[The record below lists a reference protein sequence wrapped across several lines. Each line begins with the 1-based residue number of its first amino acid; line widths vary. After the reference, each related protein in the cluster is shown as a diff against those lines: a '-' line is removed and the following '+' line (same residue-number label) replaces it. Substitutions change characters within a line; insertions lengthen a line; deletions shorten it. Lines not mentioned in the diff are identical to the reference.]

1 LRTRGRARGAP
12 SVGQHRH
19 AVALLC
25 SRCGGLLPRAPI
37 RHKARRFLLRE
48 GAVGGDRSGENRKAR
63 VAVELLGKR
72 QERARVLR
80 EARATPWEETPRPIL
95 GVRET
100 FGTLGRCGKRRTR
113 IDVEQRE
120 YLLELVEEADLRSVE
135 E

>member
-1 LRTRGRARGAP
+1 RGP
-12 SVGQHRH
+12 T
-19 AVALLC
+19 
-25 SRCGGLLPRAPI
+25 

-80 EARATPWEETPRPIL
+80 EARAAPWEETPRPIL
-95 GVRET
+95 GIPET
-100 FGTLGRCGKRRTR
+100 FGTPGRCGKGPAR

-135 E
+135 EVCHVLRCLRSANGHRHSRDVAPRCVQRT